1 MLIVSISKCHSLF
14 SMLTKQRRGKNNNSG
29 DPSLSPDVETAR
41 TFAFSLDNKKM
52 KYSFVYKRGGEKKKK
67 KTHTLHRVRSHSRF
81 IYENT
86 APGWKKKILASNFYL
101 FLKYCSSSCLTQ
113 CWPFLIFYGK
123 GSGICFNGAQ

>member
-1 MLIVSISKCHSLF
+1 
-14 SMLTKQRRGKNNNSG
+14 MLTKQRRGKNNNSG

-67 KTHTLHRVRSHSRF
+67 THTLHRVRSHSRF

-86 APGWKKKILASNFYL
+86 APGWKTKNTSVELLFIFKILFQQLPNSMLAF
-101 FLKYCSSSCLTQ
+101 
-113 CWPFLIFYGK
+113 
-123 GSGICFNGAQ
+123 FNLLW